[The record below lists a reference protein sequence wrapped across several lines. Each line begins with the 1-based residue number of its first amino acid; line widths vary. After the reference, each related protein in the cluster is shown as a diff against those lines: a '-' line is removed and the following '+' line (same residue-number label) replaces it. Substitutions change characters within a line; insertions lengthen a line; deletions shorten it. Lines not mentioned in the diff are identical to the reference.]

1 MSREQE
7 EGGAAATYRGIRKRK
22 WGKWVS
28 EIREPGKKTRIW
40 LGSFES
46 PEMAATAHDVA
57 ALWLRGRDARLNFP
71 DTVHDLP
78 RPASSRPS
86 DIRSAAAEAAKRI
99 RFRPEPLRPDR
110 FSTGLWTGNWGLD
123 SPGMWRELEE
133 ALFPPPPPAAA
144 AAAFEEI
151 DGRLW
156 EWGPLLSS
164 LD

>member
-1 MSREQE
+1 MDLEHD
-7 EGGAAATYRGIRKRK
+7 GGGTTTYRGVRKRK

-71 DTVHDLP
+71 HTVHDLP
-78 RPASSRPS
+78 RPASARPS
-86 DIRSAAAEAAKRI
+86 DIRSAAAEAAKWV
-99 RFRPEPLRPDR
+99 RFRPEPLPPDLY
-110 FSTGLWTGNWGLD
+110 SLGLWTGDRGLE

-133 ALFPPPPPAAA
+133 VLLLPQPPSVAATA
-144 AAAFEEI
+144 GFEEI
-151 DGRLW
+151 DAGLW
-156 EWGPLLSS
+156 EWGSLL
-164 LD
+164 